1 MSNAIIKTS
10 FPPDAFC
17 NDCSW
22 LDGSKYTCS
31 KRAEFL
37 VSRYKMTENQA
48 FRSLFDQ
55 GTCIDPSHVVKN
67 VIVKEEDNLSYNIS
81 VSQEHNIGSTDKV
94 ATALESAEN
103 NIINNNNML
112 TVADEAKTAY
122 NSVGVILQCILAI
135 LIVLTM
141 IMLMRKRTGSNNSL
155 KKKKIMGT
163 SNNSLK
169 KKKIMRTFKV
179 CILPP

>member
-48 FRSLFDQ
+48 IRSLFDQ
-55 GTCIDPSHVVKN
+55 GTCIDPSHVVKD

-81 VSQEHNIGSTDKV
+81 VSQEHIGSTDKV

-103 NIINNNNML
+103 NINNNML

-122 NSVGVILQCILAI
+122 SSVDVILQCILAI

-141 IMLMRKRTGSNNSL
+141 ILLMRKRTGSNNSL
-155 KKKKIMGT
+155 KKKKTMRT